1 MKPRDLQPIQ
11 KLAKATAS
19 CSTEAAAYG
28 ACVNAKYLEVDK
40 DMCKEQFLAFKNCV
54 TKAMG
59 RKW

>member
-1 MKPRDLQPIQ
+1 MKPRDLKPIQ

-19 CSTEAAAYG
+19 CSEQAAAYG
-28 ACVNAKYLEVDK
+28 ACVNARYLEVEK
-40 DMCKEQFLAFKNCV
+40 DMCKEQFAAFKNCV